1 MWPYDDEED
10 EGWDEFDLDED
21 EDYEDVIARVEAAYR
36 SERARIRTSSDVS
49 ALREMQAVYV
59 DQLAEGELTGVA
71 GMRARD
77 LIEQIEER
85 VAALDA
91 ARRARADRAE
101 IARREAE
108 RRAERE
114 TLRRTRAREEAARR
128 QRDEAQQQAR
138 ERARRV
144 AEEERAAAAW
154 LANAK
159 AAEVEARVAMLRARA
174 ARAARATAPAVASRP
189 ARRQPKPERR
199 SELERAVT
207 APVAEGTAETPIE
220 AADRAAL
227 MSVGRWPPPLE
238 PLPGSLFWSPDAHW
252 PKDWDLTGFDLAMF
266 RGRLNVTQRVLAGQL
281 GVDTV
286 EVARA
291 EANPKQK
298 VRPALQVALDGLIA
312 DFRREQERSCA
323 AAQAGDVSGT
333 PSAPLTGGEL
343 ARFRSERGLSQRQ
356 AAEILGV
363 AHGTVA
369 KAELA
374 PEKALGEQ
382 LDRALRAEIRR

>member
-1 MWPYDDEED
+1 MWPYEDEDD
-10 EGWDEFDLDED
+10 EGWDDFDLDED
-21 EDYEDVIARVEAAYR
+21 EDDDEDVIERVEAAYR
-36 SERARIRTSSDVS
+36 SERARIRASSDVA
-49 ALREMQAVYV
+49 ALRELQAVYV
-59 DQLAEGELTGVA
+59 EQLAEGALPGVA

-91 ARRARADRAE
+91 DRRARADRAL
-101 IARREAE
+101 IARREEE

-114 TLRRTRAREEAARR
+114 TLRRTRAREQAARR
-128 QRDEAQQQAR
+128 QRDQAAQQAR

-144 AEEERAAAAW
+144 AEEERAAAAR
-154 LANAK
+154 LANAR
-159 AAEVEARVAMLRARA
+159 AAEVEARAAMLRAQA
-174 ARAARATAPAVASRP
+174 ARAARATAPVVASRP
-189 ARRQPKPERR
+189 ARSQPKPARR
-199 SELERAVT
+199 SELERAAT

-227 MSVGRWPPPLE
+227 MSVGRWPPPPE
-238 PLPGSLFWSPDAHW
+238 PRPGSLFWSPDAHW
-252 PKDWDLTGFDLAMF
+252 PKEWNLTGFDLAMF

-291 EANPKQK
+291 EAKPKEK
-298 VRPALQVALDGLIA
+298 VRPALQVALDRAMA
-312 DFRREQERSCA
+312 DLRRENERRRA
-323 AAQAGDVSGT
+323 AAQAGDASGA
-333 PSAPLTGGEL
+333 PSALTGGEL

-369 KAELA
+369 KAELV
-374 PEKALGEQ
+374 PDKALGEQ